1 LISKL
6 IQGIREVSID
16 MVTDEEHEFIKILSL
31 TQTEWGY
38 LRGLREF
45 RKTGGFTVELDG
57 NTFFNKYVDSIG
69 RISLG
74 KEAFKGFKVGD
85 CVRISVR
92 GKSIKIAQMR
102 E

>member
-1 LISKL
+1 
-6 IQGIREVSID
+6 
-16 MVTDEEHEFIKILSL
+16 MVTHKENEFIKILSP

-45 RKTGGFTVELDG
+45 RKTGGFTVQING
-57 NTFFNKYVDSIG
+57 NTFYNKYVDSIG

-85 CVRISVR
+85 CVNILVI
-92 GKSIKIAQMR
+92 GKTIKIVKM
-102 E
+102 EE